1 MTEINDHR
9 VLKNYLNICILKVEQ
24 KKKDFVARVLL
35 VKKNFKFLKLRWE
48 SKLFYIYIHICL
60 KLFWIYSSPFQ
71 LATTQSLCLMVIGR
85 DGGLS
90 TLCHSCGFAC
100 QDRVLKTFPGPG
112 YLCFGDGVW
121 HVTMTF
127 LCKFGWIYIYYTHLA
142 FMKFEHSVCCGSLM
156 IKGCMGLTK

>member
-100 QDRVLKTFPGPG
+100 HQGVLVSQLWVCLSGQGAKDVSWPWLSLPWGW
-112 YLCFGDGVW
+112 C
-121 HVTMTF
+121 MTF
-127 LCKFGWIYIYYTHLA
+127 DYDI
-142 FMKFEHSVCCGSLM
+142 SL
-156 IKGCMGLTK
+156 